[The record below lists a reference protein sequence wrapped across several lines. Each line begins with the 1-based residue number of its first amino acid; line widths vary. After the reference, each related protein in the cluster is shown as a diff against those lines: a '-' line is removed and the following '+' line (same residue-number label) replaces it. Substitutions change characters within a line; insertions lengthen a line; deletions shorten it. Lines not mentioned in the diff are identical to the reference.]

1 MKRMIAVVLTILAA
15 LAVSVSQGRAEALKI
30 AALPPDGTTWM
41 KKMREAAAVIG
52 KRTEGRVE
60 FKFYPG
66 GVMGNDMSVLRKIRI
81 GQLQGGGVASG
92 ALAGIY
98 PDSQTYGLPLLF
110 RSYAEVDYVRSRMD
124 EVILKGLEKEG
135 FIAFDIAES
144 GFAYLMS
151 NRPIRS
157 VSDLDGMKV
166 WVPEGDPISRT
177 FFEAA
182 GRSPIPLPVS
192 DVLTGLQTG
201 LIETVGTPPIG
212 AIALQWHTAVK
223 FLTETPLL
231 YTYGMLI
238 MDRRAF
244 GRLKAEDQAVVRNVL
259 RNGVMELSKQNRR
272 DNQSAM
278 RVLKDHGITLVRPS
292 GEGLDDLRAIAAEAT
307 RRLAQKNIYTPAVL
321 ESLQNHLNAYRRH
334 HGSGS
339 SVR

>member
-1 MKRMIAVVLTILAA
+1 MKRTIGTLILGLA
-15 LAVSVSQGRAEALKI
+15 LLVSAASQARADAFKI

-41 KKMREAAAVIG
+41 KKIREAAAVIE

-110 RSYAEVDYVRSRMD
+110 RSYAEVDYVRARMD
-124 EVILKGLEKEG
+124 EAILKGLEKEG
-135 FIAFDIAES
+135 FVAFDIAES

-151 NRPIRS
+151 NRPVRT
-157 VSDLDGMKV
+157 VGDLDGMKV
-166 WVPEGDPISRT
+166 WMPEGDPISRT
-177 FFEAA
+177 FFEVG
-182 GRSPIPLPVS
+182 GRSPIPLAVS

-201 LIETVGTPPIG
+201 LIDTVGTPPIG

-223 FLTETPLL
+223 FLTDTPLL
-231 YTYGMLI
+231 YTYGMLLL
-238 MDRRAF
+238 DRRAF
-244 GRLKAEDQAVVRNVL
+244 GRLRAEDQAVVREVL
-259 RNGVMELSKQNRR
+259 RNGVVELNKQNRR
-272 DNQSAM
+272 DNESALQ
-278 RVLKDHGITLVRPS
+278 VLKNHGIALIRPS
-292 GEGLDDLRAIAAEAT
+292 AEGLNELRAVAAEAT

-321 ESLQNHLNAYRRH
+321 ESLENHLQAYRSH

-339 SVR
+339 SGR